1 LITSCYAEYP
11 GCVLD
16 VEHESP
22 ELKAI
27 ASYHAGK
34 GGRFWVAER
43 EGWVVAS
50 AGLLPADGGGI
61 ELKKLYVID
70 SARRSGLG
78 GRLCELVE
86 SEAHSLGAGYVEL
99 WSDTRFKEAHR
110 LYERRGY
117 VRGPQTREFQDLSAT
132 VEYYFRKEL

>member
-1 LITSCYAEYP
+1 MITSCYAEYP

-16 VEHESP
+16 VENEAP
-22 ELKAI
+22 ELKAV

-43 EGWVVAS
+43 QGWVVAS
-50 AGLLPADGGGI
+50 AGLLPADGGSI
-61 ELKKLYVID
+61 ELKKLYVLD

-86 SEAHSLGAGYVEL
+86 REARSLGAGYVEL

-117 VRGPQTREFQDLSAT
+117 VRGPRTRELRDLSAT